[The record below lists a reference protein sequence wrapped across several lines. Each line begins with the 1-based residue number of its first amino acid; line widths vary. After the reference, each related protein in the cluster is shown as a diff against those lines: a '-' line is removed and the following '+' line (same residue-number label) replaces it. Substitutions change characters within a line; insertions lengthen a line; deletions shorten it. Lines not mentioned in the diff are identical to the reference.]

1 MDVFHPSAGTVTP
14 MELCTELYRIQFGI
28 GQLPLDIRQLR
39 FIAKDTSKIPHYR
52 DSVYSAQILW
62 IARLN

>member
-14 MELCTELYRIQFGI
+14 MELPMYRIQFGI

-52 DSVYSAQILW
+52 DSAYSAQILW
-62 IARLN
+62 IARLK